1 VPLEPLVGTRTRA
14 RAEECKQCKKSNQW
28 KQSKVQMEVQM
39 MTMTQNKMNPSYQVD
54 NDYDITNGEDDLHD
68 DGVLHDQDVKGNMEN
83 TSVPYFDLSCSKK
96 GKEEVEA
103 EISEDED
110 FWEPESDEENVKLN
124 SNIYN

>member
-1 VPLEPLVGTRTRA
+1 VE
-14 RAEECKQCKKSNQW
+14 
-28 KQSKVQMEVQM
+28 
-39 MTMTQNKMNPSYQVD
+39 

-68 DGVLHDQDVKGNMEN
+68 DEALHDQDVKGNMEN
-83 TSVPYFDLSCSKK
+83 TSVPYFDLSWSKK